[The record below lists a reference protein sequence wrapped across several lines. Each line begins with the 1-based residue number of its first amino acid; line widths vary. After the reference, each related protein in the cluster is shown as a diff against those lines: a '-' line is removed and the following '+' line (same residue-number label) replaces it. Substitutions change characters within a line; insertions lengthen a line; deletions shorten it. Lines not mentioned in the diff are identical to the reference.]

1 MIMFAYYLQEVV
13 AYCKYMT
20 HKFLADSMAGDV
32 ARNMRMLGHD
42 TEYHPHMTQYDTLQY
57 AKTTGRI
64 ILTKN
69 QWLLKKGVCTIY
81 ATTTHGI
88 MKKIVDTFG
97 IATDVIVSKS
107 RCSICNGEQR
117 DMDGTRRQ
125 CILCGKIYWDGTHIE
140 HMQQIAKTWW

>member
-1 MIMFAYYLQEVV
+1 
-13 AYCKYMT
+13 MT

-42 TEYHPHMTQYDTLQY
+42 TEYYPHMTQYDTLQH

-69 QWLLKKGVCTIY
+69 QWLLKKDVCTIY

-88 MKKIVDTFG
+88 MKKIVETFG
-97 IATDVIVSKS
+97 IATDVIVSGSLENTVDGFSTMNSKS
-107 RCSICNGEQR
+107 
-117 DMDGTRRQ
+117 
-125 CILCGKIYWDGTHIE
+125 
-140 HMQQIAKTWW
+140 

>member
-1 MIMFAYYLQEVV
+1 MFAYYLQEVV

-42 TEYHPHMTQYDTLQY
+42 TEHYPHMTQYDTLQY
-57 AKTTGRI
+57 AQTAGRI

-69 QWLLKKGVCTIY
+69 QWLLKQDVCTVY

-88 MKKIVDTFG
+88 MKKIVETFG
-97 IATDVIVSKS
+97 ITTDIVVSKS

-117 DMDGTRRQ
+117 DIGDTRRQ
-125 CILCGKIYWDGTHIE
+125 CTLCGKIYWDGTHIE
-140 HMQQIAKTWW
+140 HMRQIAKTWR